1 MYKCFGLSIENNIA
15 HLQMNRPEKC
25 NSMMLEFWTEP
36 QEIVADI
43 DTGSKA
49 RVIVLSFNGSHFTAG
64 LDEPLFAFVGKETAK
79 PTKTCKKFSLALL
92 FFQNVTEL

>member
-64 LDEPLFAFVGKETAK
+64 LD
-79 PTKTCKKFSLALL
+79 
-92 FFQNVTEL
+92 